1 MRFAL
6 VALAWLILVGG
17 LSFYIH
23 ERDSRPAVEISKPAV
38 REAARGN
45 YTLEVTP
52 TFSTA
57 ADPFALQGEVTA
69 ASTLQVSQGDKI
81 IYRTEESLEA
91 GMTVRVHPV
100 AGLTAGRNE
109 LYLQASPP
117 LSDIPR
123 DNAVR
128 VRVLLDNRVLVD
140 ETLWAE
146 SGAKVSG
153 TIAFSLTKPEDVDHD
168 HEH

>member
-23 ERDSRPAVEISKPAV
+23 ERDSRPAAEISKPAV
-38 REAARGN
+38 QKAARGN
-45 YTLEVTP
+45 YTLEITP

-57 ADPFALQGEVTA
+57 ADPFALQGDVTA
-69 ASTLQVSQGDKI
+69 ASTLQVSQGNKI
-81 IYRTEESLEA
+81 LYSAEESLEA
-91 GMTVRVHPV
+91 GVTVRLHPV
-100 AGLTAGRNE
+100 VGLTAGRNE

-128 VRVLLDNRVLVD
+128 VRVLQDDRVLVD
-140 ETLWAE
+140 ETLWGE
-146 SGAKVSG
+146 NGAKVSG
-153 TIAFSLTKPEDVDHD
+153 TIAFSLTESEDVDHD